1 MEIPASSIGTS
12 MTLILKE
19 DGTASLSTDNSEND
33 LEWSLREDGSVLLS
47 VAGTEIFTLSYDGTN
62 LTLIPGTDA
71 VEMVFE
77 KEM

>member
-1 MEIPASSIGTS
+1 MR
-12 MTLILKE
+12 
-19 DGTASLSTDNSEND
+19 TDSSEND